1 MASASQESPA
11 STAGATDDKSKK
23 TIADY
28 VGDMVALEAH
38 IEEALDRQLQVA
50 KDSPVA
56 REAIQRFHDSVKASR
71 DAMRQYQEQV
81 GSTGP
86 KPLVQAGAAL
96 LGKAAGIIDKIRT
109 EGVTKSLRD
118 DYTAFNHAAIGYTLL
133 HVTAVALGDQRTASL
148 AEKGLKTYSGM
159 VQEINHLIAD
169 VAIEEL
175 RKDGHQL
182 DDAQAATKTGK
193 MVDRTWKQTAKG
205 GTTKKAAVAD

>member
-1 MASASQESPA
+1 MVSTSQESSVSA
-11 STAGATDDKSKK
+11 NGATDDKGRK

-38 IEEALDRQLQVA
+38 IEEALDRQLHSTTDTSVA
-50 KDSPVA
+50 H
-56 REAIQRFHDSVKASR
+56 EAIQRFHDNVKASR
-71 DAMRQYQEQV
+71 DTMRQYQEEV

-96 LGKAAGIIDKIRT
+96 LGKAAGIIGKIRT

-133 HVTAVALGDQRTASL
+133 HVTAVALGDARTAKL
-148 AEKGLKTYSGM
+148 AESGLKSYAAM
-159 VQEINHLIAD
+159 VQEINHLIAE
-169 VAIEEL
+169 VTIEEL
-175 RKDGHQL
+175 RKDGHAL
-182 DDAQAATKTGK
+182 VEPQAAAKNGK
-193 MVDRTWKQTAKG
+193 VVDRVWKQTAKS